1 MTDYL
6 IYEKRRKLL
15 ASNMHENSIAIIE
28 ASPEKIRNNDSTYR
42 YRQCSNFYYLTGY
55 NKSGAILVVQKKT
68 NNVISHF
75 YSKKPNKYENE
86 IKKNLSDKI
95 RISSL
100 KGIGNCE
107 YDIVINEDIIIQS
120 LDYYNLKC
128 DG

>member
-68 NNVISHF
+68 NSVISHF
-75 YSKKPNKYENE
+75 YSKKPNINTSKRDS
-86 IKKNLSDKI
+86 IIPLCFIDVI
-95 RISSL
+95 ASL
-100 KGIGNCE
+100 
-107 YDIVINEDIIIQS
+107 
-120 LDYYNLKC
+120 
-128 DG
+128 